1 MDLGC
6 NPITHPNDFS
16 RDVLTDYPAANNQLI
31 HDIMKHTKT
40 SLFDIALAAV
50 CVSATTYI
58 LGGIGLIISS
68 AIVLAGLAYPSTRD
82 EDPKA

>member
-1 MDLGC
+1 
-6 NPITHPNDFS
+6 
-16 RDVLTDYPAANNQLI
+16 
-31 HDIMKHTKT
+31 MKQTTT

-68 AIVLAGLAYPSTRD
+68 AIVLAGLAYPSTRN
-82 EDPKA
+82 EDSEA